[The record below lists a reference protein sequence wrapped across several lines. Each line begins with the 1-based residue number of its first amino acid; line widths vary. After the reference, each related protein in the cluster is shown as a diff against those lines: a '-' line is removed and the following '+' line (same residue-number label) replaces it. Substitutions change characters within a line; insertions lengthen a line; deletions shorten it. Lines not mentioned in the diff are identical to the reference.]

1 MTPEWLH
8 TGALVAARAYCAVPR
23 LGGHG
28 LLAGLDGNL
37 MQELATWE
45 ERAGTVISRF

>member
-1 MTPEWLH
+1 MTPAWLH

-28 LLAGLDGNL
+28 RLAGVTTSF
-37 MQELATWE
+37 MQVLATLQ
-45 ERAGTVISRF
+45 RPGTVILRL